1 MKKEMSLVSRGF
13 KWLVAASTAL
23 VSSVSGA
30 AGLLT
35 PVGGNESLQIISQQ
49 VNVKIADGYAMTTV
63 EQVFSNP
70 AKTVLDAQYRFP
82 VPENA
87 AVGQFTYWVHGQAI
101 HGEVVEKE
109 RAQQIY
115 QAEKQSG
122 RKVAVTEQQGYQ
134 HFDIKVANLQPG
146 ENAQVKLVYWQA
158 IEVDHGIGRYVYPLE
173 EGGTDTEQTHFWTQK
188 SVVEQKFDFNLELN
202 SGFTVDAVRLPNHP
216 SGKTQ
221 QISAQTWRAQISSS
235 AALASDSQ
243 LGEQVAVASA
253 ANEHNE
259 TTFQKTIKAPKNSA
273 FNLDKDIVFYWR
285 LEEGTPGALDVVTYK
300 SAKNAT
306 GTVMMTLTPND
317 DLGVIQTGTDWS
329 LVLDISGSMS
339 GKFHTLVEGV
349 KRGLEKFN
357 PQDRVRIILFNQGVV
372 NLSGGF
378 LQATQENLSL
388 LANKLDNVTP
398 DGGTNL
404 MAGIRTSLS
413 DLDADRTSAIWLVTD
428 GVANVGET
436 NQKAFL
442 KILDKKDIR
451 LFTFIMGNSANRPL
465 LKAMSVASNGF
476 AISVSNS
483 DDILGQLEK
492 AASKVSHEALRDVK
506 VEFNGIEV
514 TDVQPN
520 NMGSLY
526 RGQQLQLFAHYWKA
540 GKGELVVTAKRNG
553 EKVEY
558 KIPVILPEV
567 NQDFPEIERLWAYSQ
582 IQAVM
587 NEQMAFGESADRKDA
602 VVDLAKQY
610 GLVTPY
616 TSMLVLEEAQFKQ
629 YGIERTNKQ
638 RIETEQLASKA
649 RAARGIQNHN
659 QAASH
664 PVLSQPRSNLSGGSG
679 AIDGRWALLLVL
691 VLYSRRRLTKLM
703 S

>member
-1 MKKEMSLVSRGF
+1 MKKETSRVKRAF
-13 KWLVAASTAL
+13 KWVILASSAL
-23 VSSVSGA
+23 MTSLAGA

-35 PVGGNESLQIISQQ
+35 PVGGQESLDILSQQ
-49 VNVKIADGYAMTTV
+49 VDVTITDGFAVTTV
-63 EQVFSNP
+63 EQTFLNP
-70 AKTVLDAQYRFP
+70 TKQAMDAQYRFP

-87 AVGQFTYWVHGQAI
+87 AVGQFTYWIHGQAI

-109 RAQQIY
+109 LAQQIY

-122 RKVAVTEQQGYQ
+122 RNVAVTQQQGYQ

-146 ENAQVKLVYWQA
+146 EDARVKLVYLQA

-173 EGGTDTEQTHFWTQK
+173 EGGTDEAQASFWTQK
-188 SVVEQKFDFNLELN
+188 SNVEQKFDFNLELN
-202 SGFTVDAVRLPNHP
+202 SGFAVDAVRLPNHP
-216 SGKTQ
+216 NANIQ
-221 QISAQTWRAQISSS
+221 QISSQRWSAQLSGEEISIQ
-235 AALASDSQ
+235 Q
-243 LGEQVAVASA
+243 LSIESA
-253 ANEHNE
+253 ANEE
-259 TTFQKTIKAPKNSA
+259 QQFQAQEVAKTVKKSA

-285 LEEGTPGALDVVTYK
+285 LEEGTPGALDVVAYK
-300 SAKNAT
+300 SALNAT

-317 DLGVIQTGTDWS
+317 DLAMIQTGTDWT

-357 PQDRVRIILFNQGVV
+357 PKDRVRIILFNQGVV

-378 LQATQENLSL
+378 LQATPENLTL
-388 LANKLDNVTP
+388 LANKLDKVTP

-442 KILDKKDIR
+442 EMLDKKDIR
-451 LFTFIMGNSANRPL
+451 LFTFIMGNGANRPL
-465 LKAMSVASNGF
+465 LKAMSKASNGF

-492 AASKVSHEALRDVK
+492 AASKVSHESLRDVK
-506 VEFNGIEV
+506 VSFNGIEV
-514 TDVQPN
+514 TDIQPTN
-520 NMGSLY
+520 IGSLY
-526 RGQQLQLFAHYWKA
+526 RGQQLQLFAHYWQS
-540 GKGELVVTAKRNG
+540 GTGELVVTAKRNG

-558 KIPVILPEV
+558 KIPVQLPAV

-587 NEQMAFGESADRKDA
+587 NEQMAFGESEDRKDA

-616 TSMLVLEEAQFKQ
+616 TSMLVLEESQFKQ
-629 YGIERTNKQ
+629 YAIERTNKK
-638 RIETEQLASKA
+638 RIEKELLAREA
-649 RAARGIQNHN
+649 RSTKGIQNHN

-679 AIDGRWALLLVL
+679 AIDARWALLLML
-691 VLYSRRRLTKLM
+691 VLFSRRRLTKLM